1 VANLIGSDIPS
12 GPTKTKAEIDLK
24 EKIRRNNFEDEC
36 DCARRQMHFKCL
48 RQTLKAISI
57 LNMIWQKLLSSMMLT
72 FSSKLN

>member
-24 EKIRRNNFEDEC
+24 EKIRRNNFED